1 MRVVLIVVSTCAAYF
16 LRSGA
21 GLEVDGSNSTAMTS
35 AVGASVNSSGMVG
48 ANSTANHTFRPAKV
62 GSCQCIYYSSY
73 EKSKVTEVFATSGP
87 TTVQQAPKDPD
98 NAQFYMPP
106 RGDCWLILNTALRTK
121 SRQDQYNLRISELA
135 VCDMVGFAPSG
146 CKPFCQIDLRVPLPY
161 NNDETDDIAACIATA
176 ALTKLKGLK
185 VNRDSTAVF
194 GGLVKT
200 KAGIRVKSYSD
211 VPGHLDEKLKTA
223 YVQAYKYAVL
233 PKADEA
239 TYKKTKH
246 YEKKDD
252 PLYYDRE
259 FHGVLCD
266 TLGCVVDYATR

>member
-1 MRVVLIVVSTCAAYF
+1 MRVLLACAAYY
-16 LRSGA
+16 LRSGS
-21 GLEVDGSNSTAMTS
+21 GIGGDDVNSTATT
-35 AVGASVNSSGMVG
+35 GALGVSVNSSAMAA

-73 EKSKVTEVFATSGP
+73 EKSKVTEVFATGGP
-87 TTVQQAPKDPD
+87 TTVQEAPKDPE

-106 RGDCWLILNTALRTK
+106 RGDCWLILNTALKTK
-121 SRQDQYNLRISELA
+121 SEKDQYNLRISELA
-135 VCDMVGFAPSG
+135 VCEMVGFAPSG

-161 NNDETDDIAACIATA
+161 NNDEVDDIASCIATA
-176 ALTKLKGLK
+176 ALTKLKGME

-200 KAGIRVKSYSD
+200 KAGIRLKSYSD
-211 VPGHLDEKLKTA
+211 VPGHIDEKLKTA
-223 YVQAYKYAVL
+223 YVQSYKYAVI

-259 FHGVLCD
+259 FHAALCD